1 MGKTVV
7 RYSVC
12 PRDCYDTCTMKVH
25 YDPEANDIV
34 RIEGDAANPMIGSFL
49 CPRGAQDHVR
59 RRTRRLQRPLIKRPS
74 GFEQIS
80 FPEAWDLIAKKIKE
94 ISHTYGPEAI
104 LYYDYAGNQGAFT
117 TLYPK
122 RLWYRL
128 GATLTDWSL
137 CTGAGHAAIKLH
149 YGSKSFGLNPL
160 SLKDR
165 KVIIMWGFNA
175 FVTAP
180 HIWSFVR
187 KAQRRGTRII
197 TIDVRR
203 TRTAAQSD
211 QFIQIRPHT
220 DILLAI
226 AIARVLIE
234 RGMVDM
240 DFVRGYTTGF
250 DLLKE
255 HVLSYDLDYIAR
267 ETGIDRSVIEQLA
280 VDYASLQPQAIMIGV
295 ALQKSLSGWQ
305 AVRMISLLPALVGQH
320 RGFFYSFGPA
330 QIFDE
335 EYMTGEAFV
344 KWKNI
349 ISQARTAQL
358 LREGRFRMVFVSSAN
373 PAITSPGADD
383 FFKAME
389 REDIFTVVQDTHLSR
404 TAQAA
409 DLVLPTPNFLEK
421 EDFVLPW
428 GHNMTRFSQAIVRT
442 EIPTEI
448 EQMWEIARRLGLQD
462 QWLYEEP
469 RQALVHAL
477 RDSLD
482 RPEEIFTAGDRVFSL
497 RTYPE
502 DKYLTPSGK
511 IEFYSTKAVEQG
523 FSPLP
528 VYEPENNENGF
539 VLISS
544 AVSQYTNSQF
554 QEVYGPVPAQI
565 YLHPEDMDRLGIK
578 EGEKVAVYNS
588 KAGVLLIAKK
598 DDALQRGM
606 VWAPRNLIGLNGV
619 PLNQLAEPSPPRI
632 GKGSTYNSL
641 AVWIKKV

>member
-1 MGKTVV
+1 MAKTII

-12 PRDCYDTCTMKVH
+12 PRDCYDTCTMRVH
-25 YDPEANDIV
+25 YDPEVNDIARV
-34 RIEGDAANPMIGSFL
+34 EGDAANPLIGSFL

-59 RRTRRLQRPLIKRPS
+59 RRTRRLQRPLIKGPS

-80 FPEAWDLIAKKIKE
+80 FGQAYDIITRKIKE
-94 ISHTYGPEAI
+94 ISQTYGPETI

-128 GATLTDWSL
+128 SATLTDWSL

-149 YGSKSFGLNPL
+149 YGSKSFGLSPL
-160 SLKDR
+160 TLKDR
-165 KVIIMWGFNA
+165 KFILMWGFNA

-180 HIWSFVR
+180 HIWSFIR
-187 KAQRRGTRII
+187 KAQKKGTRVI

-220 DILLAI
+220 DILLAFG
-226 AIARVLIE
+226 IARVLIE

-240 DFVRGYTTGF
+240 DFVRSYTNGF
-250 DLLKE
+250 DRLRD

-267 ETGIDRSVIEQLA
+267 KTGIDRHVIEQLA

-295 ALQKSLSGWQ
+295 ALQKSHSGWQ

-320 RGFFYSFGPA
+320 RGFFYSYGPA
-330 QIFDE
+330 KVFDE

-344 KWKNI
+344 QQKNI
-349 ISQARTAQL
+349 ISQARAAQL
-358 LREGRFRMVFVSSAN
+358 LREGLFRMAFVTSAN
-373 PAITSPGADD
+373 PAVTSPGADD
-383 FFKAME
+383 FFKAIE

-409 DLVLPTPNFLEK
+409 DLVLPAPNFLEK

-428 GHNMTRFSQAIVRT
+428 GHNMTRFSQAIVQT
-442 EIPTEI
+442 DIPTEI
-448 EQMWEIARRLGLQD
+448 EQMWKIARRLGLHD
-462 QWLYEEP
+462 QWLYEQPHE
-469 RQALVHAL
+469 ALLKAL
-477 RDSLD
+477 LDSLD
-482 RPEEIFTAGDRVFSL
+482 NPGEIFTAEDRIFSL
-497 RTYPE
+497 RTYPQ
-502 DKYLTPSGK
+502 DQYLTRSGK
-511 IEFYSTKAVEQG
+511 IEFYSTVAGEQG

-528 VYEPENNENGF
+528 VYEPGNNEDGF

-554 QEVYGPVPAQI
+554 QEVYGPVPAE
-565 YLHPEDMDRLGIK
+565 LHLPPEDMERLGIQENDRVVVSNGRAQVELLAK
-578 EGEKVAVYNS
+578 E
-588 KAGVLLIAKK
+588 
-598 DDALQRGM
+598 DDSLQPGM
-606 VWAPRNLIGLNGV
+606 VWAPRNTVGLNDV
-619 PLNQLAEPSPPRI
+619 SLNQLIEPRPSVI
-632 GKGSTYNSL
+632 GKGSTYNSVRVSISK
-641 AVWIKKV
+641 A